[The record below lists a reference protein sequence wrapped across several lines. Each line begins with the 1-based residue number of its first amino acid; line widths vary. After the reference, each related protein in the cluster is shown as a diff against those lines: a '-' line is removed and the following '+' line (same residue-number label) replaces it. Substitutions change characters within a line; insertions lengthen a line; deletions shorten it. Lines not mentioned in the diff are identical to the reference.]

1 MTTSNQFVCGALW
14 MLCVLVI
21 VDEDFAELIDYTFHV
36 MFIGIANFF
45 IRIINLI
52 FYPIFWLEYQVLMYL
67 ERQRIKREIE
77 LQIEDLIT
85 EQLNQ
90 TNDETQP

>member
-1 MTTSNQFVCGALW
+1 MTTNTQFVCGALW
-14 MLCVLVI
+14 MLCILVI
-21 VDEDFAELIDYTFHV
+21 VDEDFAALIDYTFNV

-52 FYPIFWLEYQVLMYL
+52 FYPIFWLEYQVLMYF

-77 LQIEDLIT
+77 LQVEDLIT
-85 EQLNQ
+85 EHLNQ
-90 TNDETQP
+90 NNDETQP